1 MSQRKQKLN
10 VAMIGSGFIARVHSN
25 AFHQVGYFFKLP
37 YDLHL
42 KVICGRDRAKLEAA
56 FGWRASLS
64 QAVADV
70 LGRIVG
76 KSTDSRVGCRLKSPL
91 VP

>member
-37 YDLHL
+37 NDLHL
-42 KVICGRDRAKLEAA
+42 KVICGRDRELLSY
-56 FGWRASLS
+56 RIMDSASLRTM
-64 QAVADV
+64 
-70 LGRIVG
+70 L
-76 KSTDSRVGCRLKSPL
+76 
-91 VP
+91 